1 MKRTRGLILHVAT
14 AIERS
19 ISRDYTGIRIRKQ
32 QFEKFALTNAI
43 KHRTTLMLHNE
54 KEKATFSNCV
64 NINFFLIA
72 AYLAYHK
79 DPRSFIPVVGRKGK
93 ERSLRTCLNGL

>member
-1 MKRTRGLILHVAT
+1 
-14 AIERS
+14 
-19 ISRDYTGIRIRKQ
+19 
-32 QFEKFALTNAI
+32 
-43 KHRTTLMLHNE
+43 MLHNE